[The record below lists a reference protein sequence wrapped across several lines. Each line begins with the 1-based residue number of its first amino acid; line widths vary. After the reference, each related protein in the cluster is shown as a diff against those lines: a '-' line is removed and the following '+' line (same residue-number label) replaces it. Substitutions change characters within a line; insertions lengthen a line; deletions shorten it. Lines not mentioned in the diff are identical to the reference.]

1 MIAEDLNCKKTNLTG
16 NQTQLQCLQNV
27 TVEDILNREPKDREK
42 YPDDSPLGPQA
53 VIDGGFLPGNSSFLP
68 MSPKMMMVMGQY
80 NQNVDILIGCN
91 KEEGLKFTGEV
102 YDDPTLINTWREQ
115 WLDWTNSTNLPGGRG
130 YTYMLGLDKND
141 SVASNR
147 LDAIT
152 EKYLGSLDNMTF
164 ENIEQITN
172 MYTDSWYCYS
182 GHDFITRHISNV
194 KENNTFQYVYTH
206 KGGFSPRN
214 LTSHEEELPLQF
226 FPYVGMDDI
235 DIIDRTD
242 DQEMSDLFIELWKNF
257 VKNGKPTEK
266 NVTNVNWE
274 AIWDIN
280 DRHYLNLKVNATM
293 EDLSGEFEDRM
304 NFWDNLMNGM
314 FDN

>member
-1 MIAEDLNCKKTNLTG
+1 
-16 NQTQLQCLQNV
+16 
-27 TVEDILNREPKDREK
+27 
-42 YPDDSPLGPQA
+42 
-53 VIDGGFLPGNSSFLP
+53 
-68 MSPKMMMVMGQY
+68 MGQY

-91 KEEGLKFTGEV
+91 KEEGLKFTV
-102 YDDPTLINTWREQ
+102 DVHINHTLIDTWREQ
-115 WLDWTNSTNLPGGRG
+115 WLDWTNSTIPPGPLPGGRG

-147 LDAIT
+147 LGAIT
-152 EKYLGSLDNMTF
+152 EKYLGSLENMTF
-164 ENIEQITN
+164 ANINQTTN
-172 MYTDSWYCYS
+172 MYTDAWYCYS

-206 KGGFSPRN
+206 NGENSIYGV
-214 LTSHEEELPLQF
+214 SHGDELPLQF
-226 FPYVGMDDI
+226 YPYVGMEDP
-235 DIIDRTD
+235 TEPE
-242 DQEMSDLFIELWKNF
+242 DQKMSDLFIELWKNF

-280 DRHYLNLKVNATM
+280 DRHYLNLNVNATM
-293 EDLSGEFEDRM
+293 EDLSGEFEERM